1 MAIIATA
8 TRIGGKDMALYS
20 CNLCGDL
27 LGDDDECDYI
37 GRGLYCARCQSQYVE
52 SMIGA
57 EGDAYDQ
64 YMREMYDREVLK
76 ELESTGSGEASEVNA
91 KK

>member
-1 MAIIATA
+1 ME
-8 TRIGGKDMALYS
+8 LYS

-27 LGDDDECDYI
+27 PGDDGECDYL

-57 EGDAYDQ
+57 EGDAYVQ
-64 YMREMYDREVLK
+64 
-76 ELESTGSGEASEVNA
+76 
-91 KK
+91 

>member
-1 MAIIATA
+1 
-8 TRIGGKDMALYS
+8 MALYS

-52 SMIGA
+52 SMSGA
-57 EGDAYDQ
+57 EGDAYGQ
-64 YMREMYDREVLK
+64 YMRERYVRDVLE
-76 ELESTGSGEASEVNA
+76 ELESTGSGGASGVNA

>member
-1 MAIIATA
+1 
-8 TRIGGKDMALYS
+8 MALYS

-37 GRGLYCARCQSQYVE
+37 VRGLYCARCQWQYVE

-57 EGDAYDQ
+57 EGDAYVQ
-64 YMREMYDREVLK
+64 
-76 ELESTGSGEASEVNA
+76 
-91 KK
+91 